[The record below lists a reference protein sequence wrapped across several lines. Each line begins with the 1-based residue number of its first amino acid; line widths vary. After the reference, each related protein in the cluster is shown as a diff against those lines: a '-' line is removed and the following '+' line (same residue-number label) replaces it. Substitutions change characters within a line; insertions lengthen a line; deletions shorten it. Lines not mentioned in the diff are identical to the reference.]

1 MNEYL
6 CTKLIQLDKRWRIG
20 VVSYFNT
27 QPLLLGIEKANFLS
41 KIELVKDYPA
51 NIAQALMDGQID
63 IGLVP
68 VAITPFLTHPH
79 IVSEYCIGTR
89 TKVASVA
96 IFSKVPMDQI
106 ECIYLDYQ
114 SRTSVQLARILLNEF
129 WKKDIRFLKAQ
140 EGYIQEIEGTTA
152 GVIIGDRALANLTS
166 FEYVYDLGEAWIEHT
181 GLPFVFAAWMSNQPI
196 PDDFKTLFNY
206 ANAYGVAHIDEVL
219 NQLPL
224 RTHDYNMEEYYTKNI
239 EYRLTDTMQQGMQ
252 LFLEKVKLLAP

>member
-27 QPLLLGIEKANFLS
+27 QPLLLGIEKADFLS

-51 NIAQALMDGQID
+51 KVAQALIDGQID

-68 VAITPFLTHPH
+68 VATTPLLSNPH
-79 IVSEYCIGTR
+79 IVSDFCIGTK

-106 ECIYLDYQ
+106 ASIYLDYQ
-114 SRTSVQLARILLNEF
+114 SRTSVQLARILLKAY
-129 WKKDIRFLKAQ
+129 WKKDIQFLHAE
-140 EGYIQEIEGTTA
+140 EGYIQKIAGTTA
-152 GVIIGDRALANLTS
+152 GVIIGDRALANLTE

-181 GLPFVFAAWMSNQPI
+181 A
-196 PDDFKTLFNY
+196 FKTLFNH
-206 ANAYGVAHIDEVL
+206 ANAYGVEHIEEVL
-219 NQLPL
+219 DQLPA
-224 RTHDYNMEEYYTKNI
+224 RTHGYDMETYYTKNI

-252 LFLEKVKLLAP
+252 LFLEKVKQLAP

>member
-41 KIELVKDYPA
+41 KIELVKDYPT

-129 WKKDIRFLKAQ
+129 WKKDIQFLKAQ

-181 GLPFVFAAWMSNQPI
+181 GLPFVFAAWVSNQPI

>member
-1 MNEYL
+1 
-6 CTKLIQLDKRWRIG
+6 

-27 QPLLLGIEKANFLS
+27 QPLLLGIEKADFLS

-51 NIAQALMDGQID
+51 KIAQALIDGQID

-68 VAITPFLTHPH
+68 VAITPFLTDPH

-106 ECIYLDYQ
+106 ESIYLDYQ
-114 SRTSVQLARILLNEF
+114 SRTSVKLARFLLQAF
-129 WKKDIRFLKAQ
+129 WKKDIQFLKAQ
-140 EGYIQEIEGTTA
+140 EGYIQAIEGTTA
-152 GVIIGDRALANLTS
+152 GVIIGDRALVNLTN
-166 FEYVYDLGEAWIEHT
+166 FDYVYDLGEAWIEHT

-196 PDDFKTLFNY
+196 PEAFKTLFNN
-206 ANAYGVAHIDEVL
+206 ANAYGVEHIDEVL
-219 NQLPL
+219 NQLPP
-224 RTHDYNMEEYYTKNI
+224 RTHDYDMEVYYTKNI
-239 EYRLTDTMQQGMQ
+239 EYQLTDTMQQGMQ

>member
-51 NIAQALMDGQID
+51 NIAQALMYGQID

-129 WKKDIRFLKAQ
+129 WEKDIQFLKAQ

-206 ANAYGVAHIDEVL
+206 ANAYGVEHIDEVL

-224 RTHDYNMEEYYTKNI
+224 RTHDYNMEDYYTKNI

>member
-129 WKKDIRFLKAQ
+129 WKKDIQFLKAQ

-181 GLPFVFAAWMSNQPI
+181 GLPFVFAAWMTNQPI

>member
-51 NIAQALMDGQID
+51 NIAQALMYGQID

-129 WKKDIRFLKAQ
+129 WKKDIQFLKAQ

-206 ANAYGVAHIDEVL
+206 ANAYGVEHIDEVL

>member
-79 IVSEYCIGTR
+79 IVSDYCIGTR

-114 SRTSVQLARILLNEF
+114 SRTSVQLARILLQEF
-129 WKKDIRFLKAQ
+129 WKKDVQFLKAQ
-140 EGYIQEIEGTTA
+140 EGYIQEIEGSTA

-196 PDDFKTLFNY
+196 PDDFKTLFNN
-206 ANAYGVAHIDEVL
+206 ANAYGVEHIDEVL
-219 NQLPL
+219 NQLPA
-224 RTHDYNMEEYYTKNI
+224 RIHEYNMEEYYTKNI
-239 EYRLTDTMQQGMQ
+239 EYKLTETMQIGMQ

>member
-27 QPLLLGIEKANFLS
+27 QPLLLGIEKADFLS
-41 KIELVKDYPA
+41 KIVLVKDYPA
-51 NIAQALMDGQID
+51 KIAQALIDGQID

-68 VAITPFLTHPH
+68 VAIAPFLSHPH
-79 IVSEYCIGTR
+79 IVSDYCIGTS

-106 ECIYLDYQ
+106 ESIYLDYQ
-114 SRTSVQLARILLNEF
+114 SRTSVQLARILLEEF
-129 WKKDIRFLKAQ
+129 WKKDIRFLKAE
-140 EGYIQEIEGTTA
+140 EGYIQSIEGTTA
-152 GVIIGDRALANLTS
+152 GVIIGDRALVNLTE

-196 PDDFKTLFNY
+196 PDVFKALFNH

-219 NQLPL
+219 NQLPA
-224 RTHDYNMEEYYTKNI
+224 RTHAYNMEEYYTKNI
-239 EYRLTDTMQQGMQ
+239 EYQLTDTLQQGMQ

>member
-27 QPLLLGIEKANFLS
+27 QPLLLGIEKADFLS

-51 NIAQALMDGQID
+51 KVAQALIDGQID

-68 VAITPFLTHPH
+68 VAITPLLSKPH
-79 IVSEYCIGTR
+79 IVSDFCIGTK

-106 ECIYLDYQ
+106 ASIYLDYQ
-114 SRTSVQLARILLNEF
+114 SRTSVQLARILLKEF
-129 WKKDIRFLKAQ
+129 WKKDIQFLHAE
-140 EGYIQEIEGTTA
+140 EGYIQKIDGTTA
-152 GVIIGDRALANLTS
+152 GVIIGDRALANLTE

-196 PDDFKTLFNY
+196 PDTFKTLFNN
-206 ANAYGVAHIDEVL
+206 ANAYGVEQISEVL
-219 NQLPL
+219 DQLPT
-224 RTHDYNMEEYYTKNI
+224 RTHGYDMETYYTKNI

-252 LFLEKVKLLAP
+252 LFLEKVKQLAP

>member
-68 VAITPFLTHPH
+68 VAITPFLTHPQ

-106 ECIYLDYQ
+106 ESIYLDYQ
-114 SRTSVQLARILLNEF
+114 SRTSVQLARILLQAF
-129 WKKDIRFLKAQ
+129 WKKDIQFLKAQ
-140 EGYIQEIEGTTA
+140 EGYIQAIEGTTA
-152 GVIIGDRALANLTS
+152 GVIIGDRALANLTN

-206 ANAYGVAHIDEVL
+206 ANAYGVEHIDEVL
-219 NQLPL
+219 NQLPP
-224 RTHDYNMEEYYTKNI
+224 RTHDYNMEAYYTKNI

>member
-129 WKKDIRFLKAQ
+129 WKKDIQFLKAQ

-181 GLPFVFAAWMSNQPI
+181 GLPFVFAAWVSNQPI